1 MYDRIALVFATE
13 HRFGDWE
20 ASSIFFPEKSLFE
33 KVSTVNRKIY
43 RRKIFFDAQD
53 F

>member
-20 ASSIFFPEKSLFE
+20 TSSIFFFLEKSLFE

-43 RRKIFFDAQD
+43 RRKISFDAQD
-53 F
+53 